1 MELAKLK
8 VTELKEELSK
18 RGLSTKGLKTELVER
33 LEEALKGTSESV
45 SVPTGTSELVD
56 EPAVNSSVDGA
67 TTVNEPADESPKKR
81 RGRSASIEP
90 VEATKK
96 VKEAVVKNQAKIE
109 SEIETSFAVEIETE
123 PVTSGQETNGQVN
136 VQESKELDTL
146 QEQAQKTVTQETLA
160 QSQAQIPSEQVPS
173 TNIVHVTHLTRPF
186 TLSEFKQVLSNFGE
200 VEDLWLDSLKS
211 QSFVTFV
218 NCEAALACFSGLN
231 GKQFPEQTG
240 KLLVVEAVTIEK
252 MENIKREIEG
262 MTSTAIGATL
272 LNTFSNSPESRNV
285 PLEDLFKKTEA
296 EPSIYYL
303 PKH

>member
-1 MELAKLK
+1 MEPSKLK

-18 RGLSTKGLKTELVER
+18 RGLSTKGLKAELVER
-33 LEEALKGTSESV
+33 LEEALKGTSELA
-45 SVPTGTSELVD
+45 SVP
-56 EPAVNSSVDGA
+56 
-67 TTVNEPADESPKKR
+67 NEPNELDSERAVDNSVNVSEPVEESPKKR
-81 RGRSASIEP
+81 RGRSASMEP

-96 VKEAVVKNQAKIE
+96 VKEALTKKHTEFE
-109 SEIETSFAVEIETE
+109 SETETSFAVEIETE
-123 PVTSGQETNGQVN
+123 PVTSGQETSGQVN
-136 VQESKELDTL
+136 VQESKELETVVQKTL
-146 QEQAQKTVTQETLA
+146 PETLVQTIAQAQA
-160 QSQAQIPSEQVPS
+160 QVPSEQVPS
-173 TNIVHVTHLTRPF
+173 TKIVHVTHLTRPF

-211 QSFVTFV
+211 QSFVSFV
-218 NCEAALACFSGLN
+218 NCEAAATCVSELN

-240 KLLVVEAVTIEK
+240 KLLVVEAVTVEK
-252 MENIKREIEG
+252 MENIKKEIEG

-303 PKH
+303 PKQ